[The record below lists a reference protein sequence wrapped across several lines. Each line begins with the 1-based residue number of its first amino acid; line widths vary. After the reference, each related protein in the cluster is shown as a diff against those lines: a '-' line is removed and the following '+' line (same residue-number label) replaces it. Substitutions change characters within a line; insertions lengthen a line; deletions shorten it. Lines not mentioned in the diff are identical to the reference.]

1 MDASQYKD
9 YILTL
14 LFMKY
19 VFDTYAD
26 DPFALIDIP
35 DGGGFADMAKLK
47 SSKEIGD
54 KFNKIIGKFAE
65 ANELKEVLS
74 YLAPV
79 QRVVSPQATDNS

>member
-35 DGGGFADMAKLK
+35 DDGGFADMVKLK
-47 SSKEIGD
+47 GNKAIGD
-54 KFNKIIGKFAE
+54 KFNETIGKFAG
-65 ANELKEVLS
+65 AS
-74 YLAPV
+74 
-79 QRVVSPQATDNS
+79 

>member
-1 MDASQYKD
+1 MSSTRMPTTPS
-9 YILTL
+9 LS
-14 LFMKY
+14 
-19 VFDTYAD
+19 
-26 DPFALIDIP
+26 LIFP
-35 DGGGFADMAKLK
+35 TKGGFADMAKLK
-47 SSKEIGD
+47 GDKEIGD

>member
-35 DGGGFADMAKLK
+35 DEGGFADMAKLK
-47 SSKEIGD
+47 GDKEIGD
-54 KFNKIIGKFAE
+54 KINKIIGKFAE

-74 YLAPV
+74 YLALF
-79 QRVVSPQATDNS
+79 QDVVTPQATDNS